1 MQIQLVGIRWMGRV
15 LKVNYEMQNVVG
27 LLKLCGALFN
37 FLLIKIRTKVFIG
50 WNTSKA
56 SE

>member
-15 LKVNYEMQNVVG
+15 LKVNYEMQNTVG